1 MDFRVLPLDVAP
13 LQHLFG
19 LSDQALA
26 AFGAEAM
33 VVDQSPGF
41 PCRIG
46 LRDPEVGARMI
57 LLNFEHQPGATP
69 YRSSHAIFIEDG
81 AAPAEPVVNMVDAY
95 LSPRL
100 LSVRAFDATH
110 HMRDADVCEGN
121 DAAELF
127 RRLLDHP
134 QVSYLHVHTAR
145 RGCYLARVEAV

>member
-1 MDFRVLPLDVAP
+1 MDFRVLPIDPAP

-46 LRDPEVGARMI
+46 LRDPAVGARML

-69 YRSSHAIFIEDG
+69 YRSRHAIFIEDG
-81 AAPAEPVVNMVDAY
+81 ACPAEPAINQIDSY
-95 LSPRL
+95 LTTRL

-110 HMRDADVCEGN
+110 HMHDADVCAGG

-127 RRLLDHP
+127 QRLLAP
-134 QVSYLHVHTAR
+134 PEVAYLQVHTAR
-145 RGCYLARVEAV
+145 RGCFLARVERA

>member
-1 MDFRVLPLDVAP
+1 MDFRVIALDPAP

-19 LSDQALA
+19 LSDEALA
-26 AFGAEAM
+26 AFGAEAI

-46 LRDPEVGARMI
+46 LRDPAVGARMI

-69 YRSSHAIFIEDG
+69 YRSRHAIFIEDG
-81 AAPAEPVVNMVDAY
+81 AAAAEPEVNTIDAY
-95 LSPRL
+95 LSTRL

-110 HMRDADVCEGN
+110 QMRDADVCEGGN
-121 DAAELF
+121 AAEMF
-127 RRLLDHP
+127 RRLLDDP